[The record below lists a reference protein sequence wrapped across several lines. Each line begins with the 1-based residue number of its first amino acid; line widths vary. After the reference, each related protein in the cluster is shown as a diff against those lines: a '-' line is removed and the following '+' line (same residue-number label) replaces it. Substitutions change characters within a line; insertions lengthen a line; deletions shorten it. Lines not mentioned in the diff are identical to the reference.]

1 MGWGGV
7 GWTGGREASSEVAL
21 VTQVRTTGGGQEE
34 KPGGQAGDSGY
45 VLKAEPTTQV
55 LAE

>member
-1 MGWGGV
+1 M
-7 GWTGGREASSEVAL
+7 

-34 KPGGQAGDSGY
+34 RPGREACDSGY
-45 VLKAEPTTQV
+45 VLKAEPTAQV